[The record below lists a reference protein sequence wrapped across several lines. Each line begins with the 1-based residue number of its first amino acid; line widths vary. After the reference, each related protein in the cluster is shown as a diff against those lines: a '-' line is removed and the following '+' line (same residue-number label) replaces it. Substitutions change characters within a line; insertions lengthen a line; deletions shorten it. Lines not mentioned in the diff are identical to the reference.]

1 MGIGLYSGDAT
12 KAQRCSVKNAHTELL
27 SPEPT
32 VKYRGW
38 VGECGRDEQL
48 RAMAVLLGLGFE
60 S

>member
-1 MGIGLYSGDAT
+1 MQPRRSAALSRDDP
-12 KAQRCSVKNAHTELL
+12 VKNAHAELL

-32 VKYRGW
+32 VKYRGG